1 MSLRTS
7 YRFIAPVYD
16 WIVSAP
22 LRKARQLSLT
32 HLPASVPQRVLL
44 SGVGTGLD
52 CACLPPIHHYL
63 GVDATRA
70 MLRRAAGR
78 CNRLKMTLIE
88 GDCQRLPF
96 PEAAFDHAVLHLI
109 VAVVPDPPRCLG
121 ECVRVVKPGG
131 VILILD
137 KFLRRGE
144 RAWARR
150 ALNPLASRIATR
162 TDVIFEDVLA
172 HTPGL
177 RLVDDQPAYAG
188 GWFRRIRL
196 VRLPDR

>member
-7 YRFIAPVYD
+7 YRIIAPVYD
-16 WIVSAP
+16 WIVSRP
-22 LRKARQLSLT
+22 LRKARQLSLA
-32 HLPASVPQRVLL
+32 HLPANVPQRVLL

-52 CACLPPIHHYL
+52 CECLPPVHHYV

-70 MLRRAAGR
+70 MLRRAVRR

-88 GDCQRLPF
+88 GDCQQLPF
-96 PEAAFDHAVLHLI
+96 PEAAFDHAILHLI

-131 VILILD
+131 VILIFD

-150 ALNPLASRIATR
+150 ALNPLSSRIATR

-188 GWFRRIRL
+188 GWFRHIRL